1 MDTAGVGAGY
11 RIFLKSLPYLF
22 FFGGGGACLF
32 FFSYHCLQDFVLDMP
47 FPCTAGFFWGELSPH
62 LRLFLMI

>member
-22 FFGGGGACLF
+22 FFLGGGGGRDFYFLAITACRIL
-32 FFSYHCLQDFVLDMP
+32 L
-47 FPCTAGFFWGELSPH
+47 
-62 LRLFLMI
+62 